1 MAINKIANPNGE
13 AEDKKISL
21 SFDNGDL
28 QAIREAIE
36 QYNFINEE
44 ALFRFALF
52 ILLQA
57 ENNNIFIEEGGLKKQ
72 VAPNISLLKK
82 SDPK

>member
-1 MAINKIANPNGE
+1 MKIANPNGE
-13 AEDKKISL
+13 MEDIRLSL

-28 QAIREAIE
+28 QALKNAIE
-36 QYNFINEE
+36 QYNLKNEE

-57 ENNNIFIEEGGLKKQ
+57 ENNNIFIEQNGLKKQ
-72 VAPNISLLKK
+72 VSPNPSSLKISN
-82 SDPK
+82 PQ